1 MEGGSLELVE
11 DMEDLILDTK
21 KRLISAN
28 DVNTSNEIKREDVDL
43 CHKNLKE
50 LEKISKE
57 FTTVR
62 EISKHK

>member
-1 MEGGSLELVE
+1 
-11 DMEDLILDTK
+11 MEDLILDTK
-21 KRLISAN
+21 KRLISAK